1 MPKYFY
7 KATSP
12 TGESE
17 SGVLEAED
25 EYELA
30 RLLRKKGCILIS
42 ATEEKPK
49 KEIKP
54 LSIFGKVPIKEKLF
68 FTRNFKLMIK
78 TGVPLPKALEILSSQ
93 SRNKKFKKILLEVR
107 EEIIKGRKLSE
118 ALRGWPEV
126 FSELFCSMI
135 KVGEETG
142 KLEDVLESLTKQI
155 ERTYE
160 LKSRVQGALVYPA
173 VIVVAMIGIGILMLI
188 MVVPP
193 LAETFDELGIE
204 LPFTTRLVISTAGF
218 MVKFWFIFPIIILIL
233 IFLIRQ
239 FSKTK
244 KGGKLIDGLLLKI
257 PIISPIIKETS
268 TAYTSRTLSTLIS
281 SGVPII
287 KSLEVVSRTLNN
299 FYFREAMIA
308 SAEGVRKGS
317 KFSEALEPFSK
328 IYPLSFS
335 EMIAIG
341 EETGE
346 TSSILEKLADFSEA
360 EVEKLTKNLA
370 SAIEPVIMII
380 IGIGVGFFAVSMIQ
394 PMYSMLG
401 GL

>member
-1 MPKYFY
+1 MPRYFY
-7 KATSP
+7 RATSP

-17 SGVLEAED
+17 SGVLEAKD

-30 RLLRKKGCILIS
+30 RLLRRKGHILVS

-49 KEIKP
+49 KKIKI
-54 LSIFGKVPIKEKLF
+54 LLNLGKVPIKEKLF

-93 SRNKKFKKILLEVR
+93 SRNKRFKKILLEVR

-118 ALRGWPEV
+118 ILRDWPGV

-135 KVGEETG
+135 RVGEETG
-142 KLEDVLESLTKQI
+142 KLEEVLESLTKQI

-173 VIVVAMIGIGILMLI
+173 IIIVAMVGIGILMLI
-188 MVVPP
+188 VVVPP
-193 LAETFDELGIE
+193 LAETFEELGVE
-204 LPFTTRLVISTAGF
+204 LPLTTQLVISAADF
-218 MVKFWFIFPIIILIL
+218 MIKFWFIFPIIALIL
-233 IFLIRQ
+233 FFLARQ
-239 FSKTK
+239 FLKTK
-244 KGGKLIDGLLLKI
+244 KGDKLVDGLLLKI
-257 PIISPIIKETS
+257 PIISPIIKETN
-268 TAYTSRTLSTLIS
+268 TAYTARTLSTLIS

-299 FYFREAMIA
+299 FYFREAMIV

-317 KFSEALEPFSK
+317 KLSEALEPFSK

-335 EMIAIG
+335 EMIAVG

-360 EVEKLTKNLA
+360 EVERLTKNLA

-380 IGIGVGFFAVSMIQ
+380 IGTGVGFFAVSMIQ